1 MPTDGEL
8 PPELAD
14 AVARLDELVKRF
26 EEHPD
31 PAVKDRVFELLSCV
45 DTVHRAGLRRL
56 HELIEVAGLEKRAL
70 EDPEIRLLF
79 ELYDLGEG
87 GPEDRV
93 GAVVDSLRSA
103 TGLDL
108 EVVEASAETVRVRV
122 ASVADFDVRHTL
134 EQALRD
140 ALDDLTHVEVV
151 SSPPNGNFVP
161 LSDLVIKKPP
171 LIQPVVPLAEL
182 DAAVPCWVDVQ
193 GERVLLV
200 KFDDGI
206 RAYRN
211 ACPGTPFP
219 LEAGTVCDGELA
231 CPWHGCRF
239 ELRTGERIDRGGVN
253 LESFA
258 TDVTDGMVRV
268 AVPHGL
274 KA

>member
-70 EDPEIRLLF
+70 DDPEIRLLF

-93 GAVVDSLRSA
+93 GAVVDSLLSA

-140 ALDDLTHVEVV
+140 ALHDLTHVEVV

-171 LIQPVVPLAEL
+171 IS
-182 DAAVPCWVDVQ
+182 
-193 GERVLLV
+193 
-200 KFDDGI
+200 
-206 RAYRN
+206 
-211 ACPGTPFP
+211 
-219 LEAGTVCDGELA
+219 
-231 CPWHGCRF
+231 
-239 ELRTGERIDRGGVN
+239 TGH
-253 LESFA
+253 A
-258 TDVTDGMVRV
+258 TG
-268 AVPHGL
+268 
-274 KA
+274 